1 MVPHFIIIHLS
12 KWKNLLVHKVHLL
25 LIFILI
31 FSLCVFRHKCTFSG
45 RLLMLVLGSFK
56 VASEDGKRE
65 LENLGCI
72 RKSIGLDYPLII
84 INWGALHHTE
94 IWPK

>member
-31 FSLCVFRHKCTFSG
+31 FSLCFQTRVYLFREAFN
-45 RLLMLVLGSFK
+45 
-56 VASEDGKRE
+56 A
-65 LENLGCI
+65 
-72 RKSIGLDYPLII
+72 
-84 INWGALHHTE
+84 GA
-94 IWPK
+94 WQFQSYF